1 MEVKVILFA
10 VLGLMALAFVS
21 IGMLDITQNMVN
33 VSGWF
38 YLIIGFMI
46 ISVLSKFK

>member
-1 MEVKVILFA
+1 MEVKDILFA
-10 VLGLMALAFVS
+10 VLGLMALASVS
-21 IGMLDITQNMVN
+21 IAMLDINQNIAN